1 MAGDDEEDAALF
13 RAVVGD
19 ITPLA
24 DQNRIPLKQPV
35 IHARASRT
43 GATSPVADT
52 LSDNQHGDAP
62 EEYRRNGVSRLALRS
77 LKRCQIQDS
86 LDLHGNTVE
95 AARML
100 LQQFLSEACRR
111 QLRLVR
117 VIHGKGINSRGNE
130 AVLRTHTRHWLTQH
144 PEVLAFCP
152 APASAGGSG
161 AALILLKAR
170 T

>member
-1 MAGDDEEDAALF
+1 MGDEDAALF
-13 RAVVGD
+13 RAAVGD

-24 DQNRIPLKQPV
+24 DQNRILPEQPV
-35 IHARASRT
+35 IHAKARRIA
-43 GATSPVADT
+43 ATSPVADI

-62 EEYRRNGVSRLALRS
+62 EEYRRNGLSRLALRS
-77 LKRCQIQDS
+77 LKRCRIQDN
-86 LDLHGNTVE
+86 LDLHGNTVD

-100 LQQFLSEACRR
+100 LQHFLSEACQRG
-111 QLRLVR
+111 LRCVR

-161 AALILLKAR
+161 AVLVLLKAG

>member
-1 MAGDDEEDAALF
+1 MGDSDEDAALF
-13 RAVVGD
+13 RAVVGN

-24 DQNRIPLKQPV
+24 DQNRIIPKQPA
-35 IHARASRT
+35 IHARARHNI
-43 GATSPVADT
+43 ATSPVADT
-52 LSDNQHGDAP
+52 LSDNQHNDAP
-62 EEYRRNGVSRLALRS
+62 EEYRRNGLSRLALRS
-77 LKRCQIQDS
+77 LRRCQIQDN

-100 LQQFLSEACRR
+100 LQQFLSEAGQRGSR
-111 QLRLVR
+111 YVR

-161 AALILLKAR
+161 AVLILLKAR

>member
-1 MAGDDEEDAALF
+1 MGDGDEDAALF

-24 DQNRIPLKQPV
+24 DQNRIPPKQPV
-35 IHARASRT
+35 IHASVKRA
-43 GATSPVADT
+43 GATSPVSDK
-52 LSDNQHGDAP
+52 LSDNPHGDAP
-62 EEYRRNGVSRLALRS
+62 QEYRRNGVSRLALRN
-77 LKRCQIQDS
+77 LRRCRIQDS

-100 LQQFLSEACRR
+100 LQQFLSEACLR
-111 QLRLVR
+111 QFRLVR

-130 AVLRTHTRHWLTQH
+130 AVLRSHTRHWLTQH

-152 APASAGGSG
+152 TPASEGGSG
-161 AALILLKAR
+161 AVLVLLKTR